1 MEINFKGPVMP
12 VDPYS
17 QMAFVEIL
25 NILLTAG
32 HIVDVNRFLINR
44 NANPLFGSLSG
55 YFRWSFSDNHF
66 TLWQRVEYNSPLCFS
81 RRIFS
86 IHFGMLAN
94 RDRKKRQYGNE
105 LKTYQYE
112 SPGNYKNGIQ
122 CQNQADR
129 NLAAFQQRVADN
141 RPFLCI
147 GCENRRTDV

>member
-1 MEINFKGPVMP
+1 MTITIKAYKHIQDGNQLQRTGNAG
-12 VDPYS
+12 DPYS

-44 NANPLFGSLSG
+44 NANPRFGSLSG

-86 IHFGMLAN
+86 IHFGMLAS
-94 RDRKKRQYGNE
+94 RDRKR
-105 LKTYQYE
+105 
-112 SPGNYKNGIQ
+112 
-122 CQNQADR
+122 
-129 NLAAFQQRVADN
+129 DN
-141 RPFLCI
+141 TVM
-147 GCENRRTDV
+147 N

>member
-44 NANPLFGSLSG
+44 NANPRFGSLSG

-66 TLWQRVEYNSPLCFS
+66 TLWQRWNTT
-81 RRIFS
+81 RRSASAGAYSAS
-86 IHFGMLAN
+86 ISG
-94 RDRKKRQYGNE
+94 
-105 LKTYQYE
+105 
-112 SPGNYKNGIQ
+112 
-122 CQNQADR
+122 CWQAVTGKETIR
-129 NLAAFQQRVADN
+129 
-141 RPFLCI
+141 
-147 GCENRRTDV
+147 